1 MSNFVD
7 CDREQ
12 AFLLPPDLRDWIPAD
27 DLGHFVI
34 EAVERVDLGA
44 FKVNHRGTGSAQ
56 YHPRMMLA
64 LMIYCYANGI
74 FSSRRI
80 EHATHRDI
88 GVRFVAANRHPDH
101 DTIARF
107 RRENFAAVSES
118 FLQVLLLAKEL
129 KLLRVGLVSVD
140 GSKFKANA
148 SKHRSVTYE
157 RAGALIAQLEG
168 EIAALLGRAEAADA
182 AGEDDPQ
189 ALPKEIARREA
200 LRDKLDAARRRL
212 EAQAEAR
219 AAAEHEAHEAKVA
232 AREKRRGRAKGKHPK
247 PPAETPA
254 ADAQSNLS
262 DPDSRLMRKSKH
274 HEYRQAYNAQAAV
287 DAGGSQLIVGA
298 RVSQCASDR
307 NDLVA
312 DIEAIPAAL
321 GRPETVLADNGY
333 ANGAEVAALEASG
346 IEVVGVDLGG
356 RPPPNPRLPPG
367 EGSAGGKGAQ
377 GRLVEGDGREARERT
392 GPCPL
397 QAAPAD
403 RRAGLRRHQ
412 GGARL
417 RRVLAARPREGRG
430 RVDPGG
436 SRLQLQALAQAEPGD
451 MRRLGGAGRDRAS
464 APTPRSAAE
473 PANRLYREETSANSA
488 RRKNHRDKSI
498 FNR

>member
-80 EHATHRDI
+80 ERATHRDI

-107 RRENFAAVSES
+107 RRENFAAVSET

-157 RAGALIAQLEG
+157 RAGAFIAQLEG
-168 EIAALLGRAEAADA
+168 EIAALVGRAEAADA

-189 ALPKEIARREA
+189 ALPKELARREA

-333 ANGAEVAALEASG
+333 ADGAEVAALGASG
-346 IEVVGVDLGG
+346 IEALVSTSAEGRRRTHDFRPVKALPAAKEPKADWLKAMAEKLASEEGRASYKLRRQTVEPVFGVIKAVLGF
-356 RPPPNPRLPPG
+356 
-367 EGSAGGKGAQ
+367 AGFSLRGLEK
-377 GRLVEGDGREARERT
+377 VEGEWT
-392 GPCPL
+392 L
-397 QAAPAD
+397 
-403 RRAGLRRHQ
+403 
-412 GGARL
+412 
-417 RRVLAARPREGRG
+417 V
-430 RVDPGG
+430 
-436 SRLQLQALAQAEPGD
+436 ALAYNCKRLHKLSLAE
-451 MRRLGGAGRDRAS
+451 
-464 APTPRSAAE
+464 
-473 PANRLYREETSANSA
+473 
-488 RRKNHRDKSI
+488 
-498 FNR
+498 